1 MVKSTGKSG
10 SLLSQHVD
18 RIFSARILF
27 FDMNFIH
34 ISNQKRETFFGN
46 IGGVIEIFY
55 ILLNIFKM
63 NTWIP
68 NFVESLLVEEIVF

>member
-1 MVKSTGKSG
+1 
-10 SLLSQHVD
+10 
-18 RIFSARILF
+18 
-27 FDMNFIH
+27 MNFIH
-34 ISNQKRETFFGN
+34 ISNQKRVTFFGN
-46 IGGVIEIFY
+46 IGGIIEIFY